1 MRVERSAR
9 SIVQKA
15 VITRAKSYRIGVAE
29 MVAVI
34 SLCLVIRV
42 EAEIT
47 SVWCTCSKQSAGGLF
62 SGGGVCGSQLVCRFE
77 IPIRTRLRFELDKV
91 FNQDSE
97 KEIKYRCQVN
107 ELP

>member
-1 MRVERSAR
+1 MERSAT
-9 SIVQKA
+9 SFVQKA
-15 VITRAKSYRIGVAE
+15 VVTCANCYRIGVAE

-47 SVWCTCSKQSAGGLF
+47 SVWCTCSKQPAGGLF

-77 IPIRTRLRFELDKV
+77 IPLRTRLRFELDKV